1 MAAGG
6 DTNCNITFSS
16 KQTVKVGNGDAGEGV
31 LAIPERKRLEKETIN
46 CLVDNIFPDIEQR
59 YTDTKWLANR
69 AILCPSN
76 KEVDEVNEEVL
87 RRLPGEERILK
98 SIDTTE
104 ENSPEYT
111 PEFLNSLE
119 MSGIPPHLLKLKPGC
134 IVILLRNMD
143 SEAGH
148 CNGVKYCVVNVLPHI
163 IELRSVSGNNKGSIL
178 LLPRITCISKSKT
191 LPFVLRR
198 KQFPIKLAFALTANK
213 VFSLQI
219 KSRILDMILYAGPRP
234 DLGGC
239 RALPGHRLLLS
250 WASVCGLQQGRQPRQ
265 HQGNNDNFTIT
276 SVLIFTLHYNQ
287 VLKRSGKSEKKRP
300 SAMKNIVYKSVLV

>member
-31 LAIPERKRLEKETIN
+31 LAIPERMRLEKETIN

-148 CNGVKYCVVNVLPHI
+148 CNGVKYCVVNILPHI
-163 IELRSVSGNNKGSIL
+163 IELRSVWQQQRVH
-178 LLPRITCISKSKT
+178 P
-191 LPFVLRR
+191 P
-198 KQFPIKLAFALTANK
+198 LAQHHLHQQDQNPPLCAETQAIAHQVGLCT
-213 VFSLQI
+213 
-219 KSRILDMILYAGPRP
+219 
-234 DLGGC
+234 GGQYY
-239 RALPGHRLLLS
+239 
-250 WASVCGLQQGRQPRQ
+250 WQ
-265 HQGNNDNFTIT
+265 
-276 SVLIFTLHYNQ
+276 
-287 VLKRSGKSEKKRP
+287 
-300 SAMKNIVYKSVLV
+300 